1 MRLVGFTIV
10 MCGFLGFCGESAV
23 YAQRN
28 VVGNRGSTET
38 RAVNLYLINDEA
50 NKVANSSIIAAL
62 ETIKEKYPNYLGK
75 VWIVQVN
82 ESDVNDTLDRICK
95 PWDSAVKKGGTG
107 VPDLVIDTTTAGLGA
122 KISNSFTAALGI
134 PTLSAQYGQEGDL
147 LYWRNLNTDQESYLI
162 QVMPP
167 TDLIPEVIRQLC
179 IQLNI
184 TNAAILYDHNFVMDH
199 KYKSLLL
206 NVPTRHVINEASQQ
220 VMEMRTQLPRLRDL
234 DIVNYFI
241 LGDENTIDIALE
253 AAEALNF
260 TGKKYGWFLLTPE
273 LDVWPRCECR
283 NMNILFM
290 KPEFNKKSPIESSL
304 SKPVIS
310 SAFYYDLIQLG
321 VRAMKSALDDGE
333 WPVEPKHITCD
344 EYDKTNT
351 PERKVNFFN
360 RLKETYNNMTPTYA
374 GIKWGSKNGEH
385 RAKFEMSIHLV
396 DIKDGIVSNTID
408 SGSWN
413 ASISAPLQITN
424 NEVMNT
430 TAVKS
435 YRVVTI
441 IHPPF
446 VMYNEENG
454 TYYGFCIDLLDEIKD
469 TVGFQYEIRET
480 EDRRYGSLNPNG
492 SWNGMMKELIDKRAD
507 IALGSVWVTAER
519 ERVVD
524 FTVPY
529 YDLVGLS
536 IMMLKTKTT
545 SSLFKFLTVLEN
557 EVWFCILA
565 AYLFTSVLL
574 WIFDRWSPYSY
585 QNNREKYKNDDE
597 KREFN
602 LRECFW
608 FCMTSLTPQ
617 GGGEAPKN
625 LSGRLV
631 AATWWLFGF
640 IIIASYTANLAAFLT
655 VSRLEIPIETLED
668 LSKQYKIQYAP
679 VINSSAYIYF
689 KRMAAIEWKFY
700 DIWKEM
706 SLNDSLSDV
715 ERANLAVWDYPVS
728 DKYTKML
735 QAMEEAGFPA
745 STEEALRRVRR
756 LDSNNE
762 FAYIEDS
769 TTIKYLTMTNCDL
782 VQVGEDFSR
791 KPYAIAV
798 QQGSPLK
805 DQFNN
810 AILILLNKRKLEKL
824 KDTWWKKNPD
834 RKDCDAENS
843 QSDGISIQNIGGV
856 FVVIFLGIIFACFTL
871 AFEYWYYRHRTKITK
886 INLNSTTKGKVT
898 QVKPLRFNLQP
909 APTHGFQTSQL
920 RPRF

>member
-1 MRLVGFTIV
+1 MRLVGFTIA

-28 VVGNRGSTET
+28 VVGNRGSTKT

-62 ETIKEKYPNYLGK
+62 ETINEKYPNYLGE
-75 VWIVQVN
+75 VWSVQVN

-184 TNAAILYDHNFVMDH
+184 TNAAILYDRNFVMDH

-220 VMEMRTQLPRLRDL
+220 IMEMRTQLPRLRDL

-241 LGDENTIDIALE
+241 LGDENTINIALE

-273 LDVWPRCECR
+273 LNVWPRCECK

-304 SKPVIS
+304 SNPVIS

-360 RLKETYNNMTPTYA
+360 RLKESYKNMTPTYA

-909 APTHGFQTSQL
+909 APTHGFQNSQL

>member
-23 YAQRN
+23 YAQGN
-28 VVGNRGSTET
+28 VVGNRGSTNT

-62 ETIKEKYPNYLGK
+62 ETIKEKYPNYLGE
-75 VWIVQVN
+75 VWSVQVN
-82 ESDVNDTLDRICK
+82 ESDVNETLDRICK
-95 PWDSAVKKGGTG
+95 PWDSAVKKGGTR

-241 LGDENTIDIALE
+241 LGDENTINIALE

-273 LDVWPRCECR
+273 LNVWPRCECR

-304 SKPVIS
+304 SKPIIS

-344 EYDKTNT
+344 KYDKTNT

-360 RLKETYNNMTPTYA
+360 RLKETYKNMTPTYA

-385 RAKFEMSIHLV
+385 RAKFEMSINLV

-446 VMYNEENG
+446 VMYNEVNG

-480 EDRRYGSLNPNG
+480 EDKRYGSLNPNG
-492 SWNGMMKELIDKRAD
+492 SWNGMMRELIDKRAD

-756 LDSNNE
+756 LDSTNE

-886 INLNSTTKGKVT
+886 INLNNTTKGKIT

-909 APTHGFQTSQL
+909 APTHGFQNSQL